1 MTTPKEK
8 IAITIPADLVEQAK
22 AAVAHGQAS
31 SVSAYITHAVEN
43 TYGRDT
49 MAGLIADMIAVT
61 GEPTEEDYAWARQA
75 LGR

>member
-1 MTTPKEK
+1 M
-8 IAITIPADLVEQAK
+8 
-22 AAVAHGQAS
+22 
-31 SVSAYITHAVEN
+31 SAYITHAVES